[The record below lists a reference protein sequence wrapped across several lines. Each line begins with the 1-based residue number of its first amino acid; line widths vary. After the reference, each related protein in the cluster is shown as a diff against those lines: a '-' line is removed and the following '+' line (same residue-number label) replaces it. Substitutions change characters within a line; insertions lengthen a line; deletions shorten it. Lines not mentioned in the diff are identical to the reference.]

1 MDLMADRAQTKQRE
15 IAEEVV
21 RDLTVGPLADPSHT
35 EEIAKTTI
43 ALLHV
48 GVRIVPPEE
57 KEERTTFDLIR
68 ASSFTAS
75 SFAPDLRG
83 GESVKPGNITVDMRR
98 LVTAGAQTVR
108 DITSVLKM
116 PWLAPVIALVMWDR
130 IWSLLKVQ
138 ISEVEAVLIW
148 VMWMNCDEEH
158 VVAESILL
166 EKVNAERTRH
176 SRKPI
181 TQGEF
186 EAALATL
193 EKMKCIQHSRNDG
206 SKWWLRERVSVK
218 YR

>member
-1 MDLMADRAQTKQRE
+1 
-15 IAEEVV
+15 
-21 RDLTVGPLADPSHT
+21 
-35 EEIAKTTI
+35 
-43 ALLHV
+43 
-48 GVRIVPPEE
+48 
-57 KEERTTFDLIR
+57 
-68 ASSFTAS
+68 
-75 SFAPDLRG
+75 
-83 GESVKPGNITVDMRR
+83 
-98 LVTAGAQTVR
+98 
-108 DITSVLKM
+108 
-116 PWLAPVIALVMWDR
+116 MWDR